1 LLDETLRTHTLDH
14 VRTTVRLDAR
24 LFRQAKRRAASRGV
38 TFSQLVTEALRA
50 ALAETTTTAPDYA
63 MVTYG
68 GNTSVHHEPAD
79 LADHD

>member
-1 LLDETLRTHTLDH
+1 
-14 VRTTVRLDAR
+14 
-24 LFRQAKRRAASRGV
+24 V